1 MGRRHSRITTATL
14 LALSFAGAVIA
25 APVPVE
31 LDPDTA
37 QQTDASSG
45 VNTFL
50 VESVSACQGLSGT
63 ACTTD
68 LDPAAVMVF
77 PPAGLS
83 FDVGGNSQA
92 AFHAEPPSPLVSVM
106 ARPALSLLLFVPV
119 LLLTLWWSIGRS
131 E

>member
-1 MGRRHSRITTATL
+1 MGQRHSRILTATL
-14 LALSFAGAVIA
+14 LAVSFAGPVIA

-50 VESVSACQGLSGT
+50 VESISACQGLSGT

-83 FDVGGNSQA
+83 FDAGGNSQA
-92 AFHAEPPSPLVSVM
+92 AFHAEPPSPLASVM
-106 ARPALSLLLFVPV
+106 ARPALSLLLVPIV
-119 LLLTLWWSIGRS
+119 LLTLWWSVGRR